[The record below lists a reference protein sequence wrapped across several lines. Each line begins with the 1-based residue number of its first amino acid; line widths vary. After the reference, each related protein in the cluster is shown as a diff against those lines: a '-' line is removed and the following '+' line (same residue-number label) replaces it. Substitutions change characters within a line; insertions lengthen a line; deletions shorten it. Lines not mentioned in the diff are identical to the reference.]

1 MPRIAIVG
9 GSGVYDFPAENKR
22 EETVKTPYGEVKITV
37 GVVGDEEVAFLARHG
52 KGHSIPPHKINYRAN
67 IWALYEL
74 GVERIIATSA
84 VGSMNPEMKPGDFVI
99 LDQIIDFTVSRP
111 RTFYDGEESPHER
124 KFVAHVDFTEPYC
137 PEIRKALITA
147 ARNLGLPYHPRGT
160 YVCTEGPRF
169 ETAAEIRAYRI
180 LGGDVV
186 GMTQC
191 PEAILARELEM
202 CYATVA
208 IVTNYAAGMSG
219 KKLTHSEV
227 VELMQKKSEDIVK
240 LILAA
245 IPLIPKERRCGC
257 KDALKGATG

>member
-1 MPRIAIVG
+1 MVRVAVIG

-22 EETVKTPYGEVKITV
+22 SVTVETPYGKVEVTIGLV
-37 GVVGDEEVAFLARHG
+37 NGEEVAFLARHG

-84 VGSMNPEMKPGDFVI
+84 VGSMNPNMRPGDFVI

-111 RTFYDGEESPHER
+111 RTFYDGEESPHDR

-137 PEIRKALITA
+137 PEIRRALIA
-147 ARNLGLPYHPRGT
+147 AAKELSLPYHPRGT

-169 ETAAEIRAYRI
+169 ETAAEIKAYRI

-191 PEAILARELEM
+191 PEAILARELEI

-208 IVTNYAAGMSG
+208 IVTNYAAGISG

-227 VELMQKKSEDIVK
+227 VELMNKKSKEIVA
-240 LILAA
+240 LITKA
-245 IPLIPKERRCGC
+245 IPLIPKERNCPC

>member
-1 MPRIAIVG
+1 MPRIAVIG

-22 EETVKTPYGEVKITV
+22 EEVVKTPYGEVTV
-37 GVVGDEEVAFLARHG
+37 TLGRIGGEEVAFLARHG

-74 GVERIIATSA
+74 DVERIIATSA
-84 VGSMNPEMKPGDFVI
+84 VGSLNPNMKPGDFVI
-99 LDQIIDFTVSRP
+99 LDQLMDFTVSRP
-111 RTFYDGEESPHER
+111 RTFYDGEESPHDR

-137 PEIRKALITA
+137 PEIRRALITA
-147 ARNLGLPYHPRGT
+147 AKNLALPYHPRGT

-202 CYATVA
+202 CYASVA
-208 IVTNYAAGMSG
+208 IVTNYAAGISHQ
-219 KKLTHSEV
+219 KLTHIEV
-227 VELMQKKSEDIVK
+227 VELMQKKTKEIVS
-240 LILAA
+240 LIVHA
-245 IPLIPKERRCGC
+245 IPLIPKERNCPC